1 MKRHLLLPAIVIMVL
16 GAALSASA
24 SSYIGLGASY
34 RSFSSDPLW
43 VAPNWQENLK
53 GSIFLSLGAMPGVR
67 VNMASYIG
75 YGGVE
80 ALPEEMEPVP
90 PPVISLTA
98 RAGVDYD
105 LVKYDKEGT
114 YFGFGPT
121 AGMSYGNVSFG
132 NTSGKVD
139 FNIGAQAFLSVLSG
153 KLEIDGNVSYT
164 FRDVFVNGGLMVR
177 YNPVGPLIIFASM
190 DYLRRDGFVSLG
202 AGLKF

>member
-1 MKRHLLLPAIVIMVL
+1 MKSRLLLPAIIILVL
-16 GAALSASA
+16 GTALSASA
-24 SSYIGLGASY
+24 SGYIGLGASY

-53 GSIFLSLGAMPGVR
+53 GSLFLSLGALPGVR

-75 YGGVE
+75 YGVVE
-80 ALPEEMEPVP
+80 AIPEEMEPVP
-90 PPVISLTA
+90 PIVSLTA

-121 AGMSYGNVSFG
+121 AGMSYSNVSFG
-132 NTSGKVD
+132 DTAGKVD

>member
-1 MKRHLLLPAIVIMVL
+1 MKRHLLLPAIVILVL
-16 GAALSASA
+16 SLALSASA
-24 SSYIGLGASY
+24 SGYIGLGASY

-43 VAPNWQENLK
+43 AAPAWQENLK
-53 GSIFLSLGAMPGVR
+53 GSLFLSLGPMPGVR

-80 ALPEEMEPVP
+80 ELPVEVDPVP
-90 PPVISLTA
+90 APIISLTA

-105 LVKYDKEGT
+105 LIKYDKDGT

-153 KLEIDGNVSYT
+153 KLEMEGNVSYT
-164 FRDVFVNGGLMVR
+164 FRDVFVNGGLMLR
-177 YNPVGPLIIFASM
+177 YNPVGPLILFAGM